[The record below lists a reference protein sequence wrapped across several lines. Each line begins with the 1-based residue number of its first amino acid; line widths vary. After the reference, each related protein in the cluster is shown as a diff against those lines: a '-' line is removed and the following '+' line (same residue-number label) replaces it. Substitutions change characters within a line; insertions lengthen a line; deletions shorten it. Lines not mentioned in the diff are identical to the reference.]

1 MTQIKWYRHE
11 EIQNHSTTPIPISY
25 GFRSYLQ
32 SIITIEQNL
41 IVNGNQT
48 GIRSDLLP
56 SSVSQII
63 SHYQQHHTV
72 IPILHSE
79 VTSQIYKQ
87 RFKNNVTNAQ
97 QNGDSREA
105 ARMLAVS
112 AYGAS
117 VWKTTTPSTVQS
129 TLSDTHYQIAAK
141 LALGVPPVSLPSD
154 CSSCHKADACETDL
168 ATSSLLQLSER

>member
-1 MTQIKWYRHE
+1 MQRCG
-11 EIQNHSTTPIPISY
+11 TTKCK
-25 GFRSYLQ
+25 
-32 SIITIEQNL
+32 
-41 IVNGNQT
+41 
-48 GIRSDLLP
+48 
-56 SSVSQII
+56 
-63 SHYQQHHTV
+63 
-72 IPILHSE
+72 
-79 VTSQIYKQ
+79 YKQ
-87 RFKNNVTNAQ
+87 CAGHNANAQ

-129 TLSDTHYQIAAK
+129 TLSDTLYQIAAK

-154 CSSCHKADACETDL
+154 CSSCHKADACETDP

>member
-1 MTQIKWYRHE
+1 MLYQHLE
-11 EIQNHSTTPIPISY
+11 QC
-25 GFRSYLQ
+25 
-32 SIITIEQNL
+32 IITIKLNL
-41 IVNGNQT
+41 LVNGNQT

-117 VWKTTTPSTVQS
+117 V
-129 TLSDTHYQIAAK
+129 
-141 LALGVPPVSLPSD
+141 
-154 CSSCHKADACETDL
+154 
-168 ATSSLLQLSER
+168 

>member
-1 MTQIKWYRHE
+1 M
-11 EIQNHSTTPIPISY
+11 
-25 GFRSYLQ
+25 G
-32 SIITIEQNL
+32 IESN
-41 IVNGNQT
+41 T
-48 GIRSDLLP
+48 IRSDLLP

-79 VTSQIYKQ
+79 VTTQIYKQ
-87 RFKNNVTNAQ
+87 RFKMNVTNAQ

-129 TLSDTHYQIAAK
+129 TLSDTHYQISAK

-154 CSSCHKADACETDL
+154 CSSCHKADACETDP
-168 ATSSLLQLSER
+168 AISSLLQLSERVEK